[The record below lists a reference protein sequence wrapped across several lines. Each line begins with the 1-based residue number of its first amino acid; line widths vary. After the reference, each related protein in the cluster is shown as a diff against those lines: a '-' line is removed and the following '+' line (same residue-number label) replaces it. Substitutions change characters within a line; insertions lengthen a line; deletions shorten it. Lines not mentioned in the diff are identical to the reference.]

1 MTVGR
6 CKAQWFQF
14 SWNGCQ
20 SSLVYLA
27 ANAEQTNNLH
37 EQTLENNILKQT
49 IDSDINLLRH
59 TTFQTYNLSKCTI
72 NLRTYSNTKI
82 SS

>member
-37 EQTLENNILKQT
+37 EQTLENNIL
-49 IDSDINLLRH
+49 RH
-59 TTFQTYNLSKCTI
+59 KFTQTYNFPNI
-72 NLRTYSNTKI
+72 QFI
-82 SS
+82 

>member
-49 IDSDINLLRH
+49 IYSDI
-59 TTFQTYNLSKCTI
+59 QLSKHTI
-72 NLRTYSNTKI
+72 YLSARLI
-82 SS
+82 